1 KAVIDPEL
9 GINIVDLGL
18 VYRAERIGE
27 VVAVRMTM
35 TTPACPLGEM
45 LLDEVRGA
53 LHEKFPQAA
62 QVSVE
67 LVWDPPWSAELM
79 SPAARRRLGVG
90 AGPRRAPPRASRR
103 RGASRCGCGSWRSG
117 SAPSRS
123 SSACRPGWRGSESL
137 SPAPLRS
144 PPTCMAP

>member
-1 KAVIDPEL
+1 MNDDDVLAALKAVIDPEL

-35 TTPACPLGEM
+35 TTPSCPLGEM
-45 LLDEVRGA
+45 LLEEVREA
-53 LHEKFPQAA
+53 LQQRFPHAA

-79 SPAARRRLGVG
+79 SLAARHQLGV
-90 AGPRRAPPRASRR
+90 AS
-103 RGASRCGCGSWRSG
+103 
-117 SAPSRS
+117 
-123 SSACRPGWRGSESL
+123 
-137 SPAPLRS
+137 
-144 PPTCMAP
+144 